1 MANKVSVEL
10 SANVKG
16 FVDGMNQASNSA
28 KQYETDQR
36 KVADSAINFKKE
48 LGSLR
53 RQVMNLAGGY
63 AKLDQEA
70 KNSAFGK
77 EMKAQLDSAKKSL
90 ADMVDMQGD
99 LNQEIKNMASDTR
112 GFDTMIEGLSI
123 VGESASAAFGAIA
136 TFTGNT
142 EDAKKAVTVF
152 TTVTS
157 ALSAAQKI
165 QNALQMQSNTMLA
178 VTKIQTMAATAAEK
192 ARTSAVVGSTAAQ
205 KAFNLVAKANPYVLL
220 ASAIAAVTA
229 AVWLFVSATNK
240 AESAQDKLKREM
252 HDASVQGQKD
262 AQADVVKL
270 NLLYNKTQDVNL
282 KMEDRLKAVKKI
294 KEEYPAYFKDLSDEA
309 ILAGKAADKYKQLA
323 NDIIAAAKAR
333 AYEKKITQLSEANI
347 DLDDQIKKQEKIIE
361 ERKKEQER
369 ARKYSG
375 TMPGNTGVGGNLLG
389 EAIATSNAED
399 TLKDLKRQQDENTES
414 IKAYSKEVV
423 GLTENLNRLE
433 DNKEE
438 KKDKGGGGSTKTEK
452 TEVQELQAE
461 IQKLEDEYVKLGN
474 ISTDEAN
481 KRREEIRKT
490 IQEDNKRLDQIKLL
504 KEQAQGKLLGGDI
517 DTKNLVPEGERVA
530 FSPAKMIQ
538 EAQKG
543 LGPIKIPIDSHPLV
557 ELNNQLKKLR
567 EELELAP
574 DTTAYQ
580 EKLQQIADKEQQIAE
595 FKGETSAN
603 KTAKAWNNAANAIS
617 MASNAL
623 GSMEDPALNIASVVA
638 QAIAN
643 IALAYSDALAQDKT
657 MKSTIWGFIA
667 AAAVAMV
674 QMAVSI
680 SQIHSAT
687 GFATGGIVGGNSF
700 HGDNIVARLNSGEM
714 ILNQQQQKNLFNM
727 LDTNTFPQAGGTN
740 VTVQGVIHGTDLLL
754 VQKNTNSVRR
764 RSGTQISF

>member
-178 VTKIQTMAATAAEK
+178 VAKVQSLAAAAAEK

-309 ILAGKAADKYKQLA
+309 ILAGKAADKYNQLA

-414 IKAYSKEVV
+414 IKTYSKEVE

-433 DNKEE
+433 E
-438 KKDKGGGGSTKTEK
+438 
-452 TEVQELQAE
+452 
-461 IQKLEDEYVKLGN
+461 EYVKLGN
-474 ISTDEAN
+474 VSTDEAN

-490 IQEDNKRLDQIKLL
+490 IQEDNKRLNQIKLL
-504 KEQAQGKLLGGDI
+504 KEQAQGKLLGGDV
-517 DTKNLVPEGERVA
+517 DTKNLVPEGERAA

-538 EAQKG
+538 EAQRG

-754 VQKNTNSVRR
+754 VQKNTNNVRR
-764 RSGTQISF
+764 RSGTQINF